1 MAIAVAILYQSHANQ
16 ACLNLD
22 LTVERACNDHRL
34 LCDICITVTYSISVQ
49 MCRKSWSIY
58 TVDAIIPLYTHTL
71 ANRRSQIRS
80 FHVKACLRIQ
90 TKEAYHF
97 LMEHLENRIRTR
109 LANKLPSID

>member
-49 MCRKSWSIY
+49 MCRKSRSIY
-58 TVDAIIPLYTHTL
+58 TVDAIIPLYTHTGKQTLPDKKFPCESLFKDSNKSSISFSDGTLREQFEL
-71 ANRRSQIRS
+71 A
-80 FHVKACLRIQ
+80 
-90 TKEAYHF
+90 
-97 LMEHLENRIRTR
+97 
-109 LANKLPSID
+109 